1 MIDSLFDNY
10 PKLIPNE
17 EGKKKLEEVIQK
29 SVEILVHPA
38 DEILNEKLEESRKGE
53 SPTKTG
59 KAKDGEMDKA
69 DLVKK

>member
-1 MIDSLFDNY
+1 
-10 PKLIPNE
+10 
-17 EGKKKLEEVIQK
+17 
-29 SVEILVHPA
+29 VHPA